1 MNLQKLYLSLFL
13 LLVVFSAQSQDMLE
27 QLRSQTKQ
35 APEVVMGTF
44 KGTRII
50 NGQSIETRGKGN
62 LDVII
67 SHRFG
72 RINSGA
78 YNLFGLDDSNVRLGL
93 EYSISDRIT
102 VGFGRNSVNKVYDS
116 FIKARILEQKKQ
128 GMPIS
133 ATWVSDFSV
142 YTLKRPE
149 LPMDFSRRLRYV
161 HQLLLA
167 RKFGSALSLQLMPSF
182 VHRNLVPTQ
191 EDANNLAA
199 LGIGGKVAISNR
211 VNLTGEYYYRFGKDL
226 PGYNSLGIGVD
237 IETGGHVFQLHLTNS
252 NEMTP
257 SGFIPSTQG
266 NFFDG
271 DIHFGFNVVRSFQTG
286 KNKKKIGE
294 KNQM

>member
-1 MNLQKLYLSLFL
+1 MKKLYFTLFIAL
-13 LLVVFSAQSQDMLE
+13 MATSAQCQDLLE
-27 QLRSQTKQ
+27 ELRTSTKQ
-35 APEVVMGTF
+35 EPEIVLGTF

-72 RINSGA
+72 RLNSGA

-93 EYSISDRIT
+93 EYSISDRVT

-116 FIKARILEQKKQ
+116 FIKARILEQKAED
-128 GMPIS
+128 MPIS
-133 ATWVSDFSV
+133 ATWVSDFSI

-149 LPMDFSRRLRYV
+149 LPMNFERRLRYV

-167 RKFGSALSLQLMPSF
+167 RKFGSAFSLQLMPSF

-191 EDANNLAA
+191 EEPNNLAS
-199 LGIGGKVAISNR
+199 LGIAGKVAVSNR
-211 VNLTGEYYYRFGKDL
+211 VNITGEYYYRFGKDL

-271 DIHFGFNVVRSFQTG
+271 DIHFGFNVVRSFQIG
-286 KNKKKIGE
+286 KKK
-294 KNQM
+294 